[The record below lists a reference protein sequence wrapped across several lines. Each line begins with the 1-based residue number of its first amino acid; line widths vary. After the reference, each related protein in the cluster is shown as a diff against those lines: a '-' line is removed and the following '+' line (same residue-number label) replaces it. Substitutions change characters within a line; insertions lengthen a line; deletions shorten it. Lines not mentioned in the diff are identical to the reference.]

1 MGQYESRMAA
11 VLIYFFEAF
20 LVEHDLGVIYA
31 PDGPFR
37 LLPSLIRLPDVA
49 YVSWDQFPN
58 RELPAESILELA
70 PDLAVEVLS
79 ASNTRR
85 EMSRKIGEYFRAGVR
100 LVWLIDPATHTAT
113 VYTRPG
119 GEPLW
124 PRTDRWT
131 AGPFCRASR
140 FPCNSCSRGPAGGAA
155 AEASSLFRRPVARL
169 QVHLIQLRLARARLG
184 VIVVAPAH
192 HRRQR
197 HQDRL
202 GAATRP

>member
-113 VYTRPG
+113 VYTRPRR
-119 GEPLW
+119 
-124 PRTDRWT
+124 RTLVAED
-131 AGPFCRASR
+131 GSLD
-140 FPCNSCSRGPAGGAA
+140 GGAVLPGF
-155 AEASSLFRRPVARL
+155 SLSLQQLFTRAGRRRG
-169 QVHLIQLRLARARLG
+169 R
-184 VIVVAPAH
+184 
-192 HRRQR
+192 
-197 HQDRL
+197 
-202 GAATRP
+202 